1 MADGGGFRVRSFGNY
16 TSAIMG
22 VVGAGYGYL
31 QASMSEFTPVQG
43 AIALGIAGLIL
54 GRVLG
59 TVLKS
64 VFQMIL
70 VIIALAVVA
79 FFFRDQLEVWLGF
92 DVFAWF
98 ERFVSPYL
106 GGGAGR
112 DAGTDI

>member
-1 MADGGGFRVRSFGNY
+1 MAEGQGFRIRSFGNY

-22 VVGAGYGYL
+22 VIGAGYGYL
-31 QASMSEFTPVQG
+31 QASLSDFTPLQG

-64 VFQMIL
+64 VFQL
-70 VIIALAVVA
+70 VLVVLALAVVA
-79 FFFRDQLEVWLGF
+79 FFFRDPLEAWLGF

-98 ERFVSPYL
+98 EAFVRPFLSADDP
-106 GGGAGR
+106 A
-112 DAGTDI
+112 